1 MKTNLAE
8 FIKSTPEGREADSI
22 LRTCV
27 HCGFCTAT
35 CPTYQ
40 LLGDELDSP
49 RGRIYLMKEVLEG
62 HAVTAK
68 TQMHLDRCLTC
79 RACETTCPS
88 GVQYGRL
95 VDIGRN
101 IVDQHV
107 SRPLSKSLVRAALRF
122 VLPRPALFKPLLRV
136 GQFVRPLLPGAL
148 KKKIPKAGASRIEWP
163 AQYHARKMLV
173 LDGCVQPALA
183 PDINPATARVLDRLG
198 ISLVKAEAAGCCGAV
213 TFHLNR
219 QAEALDYMR
228 RNIDAWWPHVQAGVE
243 AVVITASGCGTMV
256 REYGHLL
263 ARDPQYAD
271 KAARITELSKDISEV
286 IFAEREVLE
295 ALLGSSLVP
304 YGRSPVMAKPVSH
317 AESSEVGRP
326 SSLTP
331 ASAAKPRVAFHSP
344 CSLQHGLQIRGM
356 VEGLLI
362 SAGFELTTVPDSHLC
377 CGSAGTYSILQPE
390 LSQRLLKNKVD
401 ALESGEPAMLATANI
416 GCLTHIQS
424 GTSLPVRHWVN
435 ILDERLS

>member
-8 FIKSTPEGREADSI
+8 FIKSTPEGQEADSI

-62 HAVTAK
+62 NAVTAK

-101 IVDQHV
+101 IVDRQV
-107 SRPLSKSLVRAALRF
+107 GRPLLESIMRAALRI
-122 VLPRPALFKPLLRV
+122 VLPRPALFKPLLKA
-136 GQFVRPLLPGAL
+136 GQFMRPLLPGAL
-148 KKKIPKAGASRIEWP
+148 KKKIPKTGASNTEWP
-163 AQYHARKMLV
+163 APRHARKMLV
-173 LDGCVQPALA
+173 LDGCVQPSLA

-198 ISLVKAEAAGCCGAV
+198 ISLIKAETAVCCGAV

-219 QAEALDYMR
+219 QNEALDYMR
-228 RNIDAWWPHVQAGVE
+228 RNIDAWWPHIEAGVE
-243 AVVITASGCGTMV
+243 AVVMTASGCGTMV
-256 REYGHLL
+256 KEYGHQL

-286 IFAEREVLE
+286 IFAEREALE
-295 ALLGSSLVP
+295 ASLGSSLVP
-304 YGRSPVMAKPVSH
+304 
-317 AESSEVGRP
+317 RP
-326 SSLTP
+326 SSLVP

-344 CSLQHGLQIRGM
+344 CSLQHGLQIRDT
-356 VEGLLI
+356 VEALLT
-362 SAGFELTTVPDSHLC
+362 SAGFELTMVADSHLC
-377 CGSAGTYSILQPE
+377 CGSAGTYSILQPQ
-390 LSQRLLKNKVD
+390 LSQRLLKNKVA

>member
-8 FIKSTPEGREADSI
+8 FIRSTPEGKEADSI
-22 LRTCV
+22 LRSCV

-62 HAVTAK
+62 NEVTAK

-107 SRPLSKSLVRAALRF
+107 SRPLSQSIMRTALRF
-122 VLPRPALFKPLLRV
+122 VLPRPALFKPLLKI
-136 GQFVRPLLPGAL
+136 GQSVRPLLPAAL
-148 KKKIPKAGASRIEWP
+148 KKKIPKLVESYIEWP
-163 AQYHARKMLV
+163 APRHARKMLV
-173 LDGCVQPALA
+173 LEGCVQPSLA

-198 ISLVKAEAAGCCGAV
+198 VSLIRAEAAGCCGAV
-213 TFHLNR
+213 TFHLNK
-219 QAEALDYMR
+219 QHEALDYMR
-228 RNIDAWWPHVQAGVE
+228 RNIDAWWPHVEAGIE

-256 REYGHLL
+256 KEYGHLL
-263 ARDPQYAD
+263 ARDPQYAE
-271 KAARITELSKDISEV
+271 KAARISELSKDISEI
-286 IFAEREVLE
+286 IFAEREKFEEILGT
-295 ALLGSSLVP
+295 ALAPSPLPLVP
-304 YGRSPVMAKPVSH
+304 
-317 AESSEVGRP
+317 
-326 SSLTP
+326 
-331 ASAAKPRVAFHSP
+331 ASGTKPRVAFHSP

-356 VEGLLI
+356 VEALLV
-362 SAGFELTTVPDSHLC
+362 SAGFELTMVPDSHLC

-390 LSQRLLKNKVD
+390 LSQRLLKNKVA
-401 ALESGEPAMLATANI
+401 ALESGEPALLATANI

-424 GTSLPVRHWVN
+424 GTALQVRHWIN